1 MIRRAGLA
9 ASGAVA
15 AALAIPSVAA
25 AHGIVGRADLP
36 IPGWLFGWAAAVV
49 LVVSFVALALLWPEP
64 RLEHVRQRRVI
75 ALPALADVVLG
86 VAGIAVFVAGVYA
99 GLAGTQTAAAN
110 LMPRLVFVAFWVGVP
125 VASVVFGDVFRLLS
139 PWRAAARAVAWAAG
153 RLGLRG
159 PAALPYPAR
168 LGWWPAAAGIFAFAW
183 VELVY
188 TGRDDP
194 STLAVLALA
203 YAAIQFVGMSVYGI
217 EAWSRNADA
226 FGVYFSLFARL
237 SAWVRRDGALWL
249 RVPLSGTTS
258 LPTPPGVV
266 ALLAVSIGS
275 TAFDGAAEGQLWT
288 EAGPKLQQLFV
299 DLGFSLQ
306 AGLEIA
312 FTIGLAGAIL
322 VIAGIYHLGVRGM
335 HGVRPALSTRELS
348 RQFVHTLIPI
358 AFAYVLA
365 HYFSFL
371 AYEGQ
376 AFAFLISDPLGDGS
390 NLFGTA
396 GQTIDYSLFSAT
408 AIWYIQVIVLVTGH
422 VSGLMLAHDRALTVY
437 RSPREATRSQYW
449 MLVVMVGFTSLGL
462 WLLSVSNQ

>member
-9 ASGAVA
+9 ASGAAA
-15 AALAIPSVAA
+15 AALALPSVAA

-49 LVVSFVALALLWPEP
+49 LVVSFVALALLWPEA
-64 RLEHVRQRRVI
+64 RLEHTRQRRVI
-75 ALPALADVVLG
+75 ALPAAADLVLG
-86 VAGIAVFVAGVYA
+86 VAGIAIFAAGVYA

-110 LMPRLVFVAFWVGVP
+110 LMPRLVFVGFWVGVP

-159 PAALPYPAR
+159 TAALPYPAR
-168 LGWWPAAAGIFAFAW
+168 LGWWPAVAGIFAFAW

-203 YAAIQFVGMSVYGI
+203 YAAIQLVGMSVYGI

-322 VIAGIYHLGVRGM
+322 RM
-335 HGVRPALSTRELS
+335 
-348 RQFVHTLIPI
+348 
-358 AFAYVLA
+358 
-365 HYFSFL
+365 
-371 AYEGQ
+371 
-376 AFAFLISDPLGDGS
+376 
-390 NLFGTA
+390 
-396 GQTIDYSLFSAT
+396 
-408 AIWYIQVIVLVTGH
+408 
-422 VSGLMLAHDRALTVY
+422 
-437 RSPREATRSQYW
+437 
-449 MLVVMVGFTSLGL
+449 
-462 WLLSVSNQ
+462 